1 MKRETQLDKLN
12 ALLGINKEV
21 VQEVKAKT
29 TGNTVGITEDN
40 IQKWRELQGIVYFL
54 QAPALFQPKS
64 CANCGTKFVVSRLFV
79 SCCSYDC
86 ITESL
91 RKQGIEWSKGSD
103 LEALTIDPQVY
114 NGNEPIW
121 IRQPTLSRLQEILAS
136 LLNPETD
143 SSQTKTS
150 EPELTGSDTVP
161 DSKISQSKDSS
172 SLAPSQISLIPEPT
186 KPSVK
191 KNVNGRSSI
200 SFG

>member
-12 ALLGINKEV
+12 ALLGLSKEAV
-21 VQEVKAKT
+21 EEVKVKT
-29 TGNTVGITEDN
+29 TGNTVGIAEEN
-40 IQKWRELQGIVYFL
+40 IQKWRELQGVIYFL
-54 QAPALFQPKS
+54 QAPGLFTKKRCQ
-64 CANCGTKFVVSRLFV
+64 NCNQLFMVSRLYV

-91 RKQGIEWSKGSD
+91 RKQGIDWSKGD
-103 LEALTIDPQVY
+103 NLEALALDPHVY
-114 NGNEPIW
+114 NGNEPLW
-121 IRQPTLSRLQEILAS
+121 IRQPILSRLKEILAE
-136 LLNPETD
+136 LPNPETG

-150 EPELTGSDTVP
+150 EPEPTGSATIP
-161 DSKISQSKDSS
+161 NTQPSHSKEST
-172 SLAPSQISLIPEPT
+172 SLVPSQISLIPEPT

>member
-29 TGNTVGITEDN
+29 TGNTIGITEEN

-54 QAPALFQPKS
+54 QAPALFQPKT

-114 NGNEPIW
+114 NGNEPLW
-121 IRQPTLSRLQEILAS
+121 IREPVLSKLKEIQDELLKNTIPSSPTQTLKLEHTGDSLNQPEPSMTV
-136 LLNPETD
+136 T
-143 SSQTKTS
+143 SS
-150 EPELTGSDTVP
+150 
-161 DSKISQSKDSS
+161 
-172 SLAPSQISLIPEPT
+172 APLMTMRTPEPT
-186 KPSVK
+186 KKSLATNVK
-191 KNVNGRSSI
+191 KPSRI
-200 SFG
+200 SFE

>member
-12 ALLGINKEV
+12 ALLGIKKEV

-29 TGNTVGITEDN
+29 TGNTVGITEEN

-64 CANCGTKFVVSRLFV
+64 CSNCGTKFVVSRLFV

-86 ITESL
+86 ITEAL
-91 RKQGIEWSKGSD
+91 RKQGVEWSKGSD

-143 SSQTKTS
+143 SSLTKPS
-150 EPELTGSDTVP
+150 ELAPTGLDIVPEQKL
-161 DSKISQSKDSS
+161 SQSKDSS
-172 SLAPSQISLIPEPT
+172 SLVPSQTLQKQEPT
-186 KPSVK
+186 KPNST
-191 KNVNGRSSI
+191 KNVNGRGSI